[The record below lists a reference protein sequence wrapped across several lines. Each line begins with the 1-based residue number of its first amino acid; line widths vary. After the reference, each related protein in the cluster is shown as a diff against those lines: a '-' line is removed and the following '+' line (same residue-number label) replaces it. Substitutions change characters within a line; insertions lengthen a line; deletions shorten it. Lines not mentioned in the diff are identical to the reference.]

1 MVFPYT
7 LAAAFLLQSPNR
19 LVTLALPD
27 VLIIAIYFVMVLGIG
42 IYLQRYANT
51 SNDFFMAGREMTAWV
66 AGLSFLSANLG
77 AIELMGWAASTYQY
91 GILAAHFYWIA
102 AFPSMVFLGLVMM
115 PFYYLSKTHS
125 VPGYLQLRY
134 GESRARLERNLLR
147 LHDHPDVGHQ
157 HVRHGHRH
165 EGGAGLEHPLQHLG
179 LFAHRGRL
187 CRSGRLV
194 FRHLQRGAAV
204 LSHLAGRAHH
214 PHPGHD

>member
-1 MVFPYT
+1 MNLCIT
-7 LAAAFLLQSPNR
+7 LAAWTPVSTER
-19 LVTLALPD
+19 LISLSFSD
-27 VLIIAIYFVMVLGIG
+27 ILIIVLYFVMVLGIG
-42 IYLQRYANT
+42 IYLKSYANT

-134 GESRARLERNLLR
+134 GESARALSGISFAVMTILMSGINMYAMAI
-147 LHDHPDVGHQ
+147 VMK
-157 HVRHGHRH
+157 VV
-165 EGGAGLEHPLQHLG
+165 LG
-179 LFAHRGRL
+179 WNIHF
-187 CRSGRLV
+187 
-194 FRHLQRGAAV
+194 
-204 LSHLAGRAHH
+204 
-214 PHPGHD
+214 